1 MTATHEKTQ
10 EGILAQIHWT
20 AAASFSGGLFL
31 VALSTFGA
39 AVNESTPMGRDF
51 WDSVSR
57 MHLGLVFSAV
67 ILAGIV
73 YALTGWIFG
82 LVALGIARRP
92 AWRKGFA
99 LATVGL
105 GLAVFFCVALLLL
118 ALLYLASPCM
128 SADACHISN
137 QQHH

>member
-1 MTATHEKTQ
+1 MTAAHERTQ
-10 EGILAQIHWT
+10 EDTLARIHWT
-20 AAASFSGGLFL
+20 AVASFGCGLFL
-31 VALSTFGA
+31 VALSAFGSV
-39 AVNESTPMGRDF
+39 VNESTPMGRDF

-57 MHLGLVFSAV
+57 MHLGPVFSAV
-67 ILAGIV
+67 ILAGVV

-99 LATVGL
+99 LATEGL
-105 GLAVFFCVALLLL
+105 GLAALFCVALLIL

-128 SADACHISN
+128 SADACHIYN